1 VLTGVAAVWLTVR
14 QKIWCWP
21 VGLVNVTLFAVVFA
35 RARLYADAGLQGIY
49 FALAI
54 YGWWA
59 WLHGGTDHGP
69 LVVTRSPRREWLP
82 LAAGAAVAALLLGTL
97 LHRHT
102 DASFPFL
109 DSALTTG
116 SLAAQWLQARK
127 RLANWTVWI
136 GVDLV
141 YVGMYI
147 AKGLHLTAL
156 LYAGFTLLAITG
168 LREWRRAMGVGEG

>member
-1 VLTGVAAVWLTVR
+1 MLTGVAAVWFTVR

-156 LYAGFTLLAITG
+156 LYAGFTLLALTG
-168 LREWRRAMGVGEG
+168 LREWRRAMGGVKG